1 MAKPLTNL
9 ALDIQ
14 QGKIASRPDAGE
26 ETLSEAT
33 AMQQR
38 ANELLE
44 SLPCVLYECNN
55 TLEIS
60 YVSSNVFELIG
71 VWPKDLIGTRDHW
84 ERRIPREDLK
94 LVSDKLVELDT
105 AGVTSTIHRI
115 IRESGLPIWVAHSWR
130 KINARGLEII
140 RGCIVPMENDRR
152 VQGVDPGV
160 ISRFVHKLGNQ
171 FQLLNLVINSLRK
184 GLPDSRETEILQQA
198 VEKSIELARAF
209 SDFSQAA
216 TWISIVDLAE
226 ILRAA
231 YVTKRSSF
239 IQKGVSLDERVS
251 ASLGAVSVYGD
262 PFLLEVAVSNLLQNA
277 LEATD
282 AGGKVELH
290 ADVESLQNSCSV
302 AKLCVIDSGCGIA
315 ENSLENVF
323 TPFFTSKKDHEGLG
337 LSMAARF
344 IELHNG
350 ILKIT
355 SAEGKGTKVEVILPT
370 VDSAPH
376 PDF

>member
-1 MAKPLTNL
+1 M
-9 ALDIQ
+9 Q
-14 QGKIASRPDAGE
+14 QENIASRPDARE
-26 ETLSEAT
+26 ETLSSAT
-33 AMQQR
+33 AIHQP
-38 ANELLE
+38 ANELAQL
-44 SLPCVLYECNN
+44 LPCVIYECNN
-55 TLEIS
+55 ALEIS
-60 YVSSNVFELIG
+60 HVSSNVFELIG
-71 VWPKDLIGTRDHW
+71 VWPKDLIGSRDHW
-84 ERRIPREDLK
+84 EQRIPREDLK
-94 LVSDKLVELDT
+94 LVSERLVDLDT
-105 AGVTSTIHRI
+105 LGSTSAIHRI
-115 IRESGLPIWVAHSWR
+115 VRESGLPIWVAHSWR
-130 KINARGLEII
+130 RVSAKGVEII
-140 RGCIVPMENDRR
+140 RGCIVPMENEKR

-184 GLPDSRETEILQQA
+184 ELPDSRETEILQQA

-209 SDFSQAA
+209 SDFSQAS
-216 TWISIVDLAE
+216 TWMSIVDLAE

-239 IQKGVSLDERVS
+239 IQKGVSLDERVTV
-251 ASLGAVSVYGD
+251 SLGAASVYGD

-282 AGGKVELH
+282 AGGTVELH
-290 ADVESLQNSCSV
+290 AEVESLQNSCAV
-302 AKLCVIDSGCGIA
+302 AKVCVIDSGCGIA
-315 ENSLENVF
+315 ESNLENVF
-323 TPFFTSKKDHEGLG
+323 TPFLTSKKDHEGLG

-355 SAEGKGTKVEVILPT
+355 SAEGKGTKVEIILPT
-370 VDSAPH
+370 VHSARH

>member
-1 MAKPLTNL
+1 MAKPLTKL
-9 ALDIQ
+9 SLDIHQ
-14 QGKIASRPDAGE
+14 EKIVPRPDARE
-26 ETLSEAT
+26 EILSEAT
-33 AMQQR
+33 VMQHP
-38 ANELLE
+38 ASELVQ
-44 SLPCVLYECNN
+44 SLPCVLYECNHA
-55 TLEIS
+55 LEIS
-60 YVSSNVFELIG
+60 HVSSNAFELIG
-71 VWPKDLIGTRDHW
+71 VWPKDLIGSRDHW
-84 ERRIPREDLK
+84 EQRIPREDLK
-94 LVSDKLVELDT
+94 LLSDRLVDLDT
-105 AGVTSTIHRI
+105 NGRASAIHRI

-130 KINARGLEII
+130 RIDARGVEII
-140 RGCIVPMENDRR
+140 RGCIVPMENEKR

-209 SDFSQAA
+209 SDFSQAS
-216 TWISIVDLAE
+216 TWMSIVDLAE

-231 YVTKRSSF
+231 YVTKRSAF
-239 IQKGVSLDERVS
+239 IEKGVSLDERVS
-251 ASLGAVSVYGD
+251 ASLGEASVYGD

-290 ADVESLQNSCSV
+290 ADVESLQNSSSV
-302 AKLCVIDSGCGIA
+302 AKLSVIDSGCGIA

-350 ILKIT
+350 ILKMT
-355 SAEGKGTKVEVILPT
+355 SAEGKGTKVEIILPA
-370 VDSAPH
+370 VHPAHH
-376 PDF
+376 PDC

>member
-1 MAKPLTNL
+1 M

-14 QGKIASRPDAGE
+14 QGKIASRPDARE
-26 ETLSEAT
+26 ETLSAAT
-33 AMQQR
+33 AVQQP
-38 ANELLE
+38 ANDLAQ

-55 TLEIS
+55 RLEIS
-60 YVSSNVFELIG
+60 EVSANVFDLIG
-71 VWPKDLIGTRDHW
+71 VWPKDLIGDRHHW
-84 ERRIPREDLK
+84 EQRIPREDLK
-94 LVSDKLVELDT
+94 IVSDKLVDLDT
-105 AGVTSTIHRI
+105 AGSASAIHRI

-130 KINARGLEII
+130 KITARGVEIT
-140 RGCIVPMENDRR
+140 RGCIVPMENERR

-171 FQLLNLVINSLRK
+171 FQLLNLIINSVRK

-209 SDFSQAA
+209 ADFSQAS
-216 TWISIVDLAE
+216 TWMSIVDLTE

-231 YVTKRSSF
+231 YVTKRSLF
-239 IQKGVSLDERVS
+239 IQKDVSLDERVS
-251 ASLGAVSVYGD
+251 ASLGAASVYGD

-350 ILKIT
+350 ILKMT
-355 SAEGKGTKVEVILPT
+355 SAEGKGTKVEIILPA
-370 VDSAPH
+370 VHSVRH
-376 PDF
+376 RDF

>member
-1 MAKPLTNL
+1 MAKPLTKL

-14 QGKIASRPDAGE
+14 QEKIVSRPEARE
-26 ETLSEAT
+26 ETPSEVT
-33 AMQQR
+33 RIQQR
-38 ANELLE
+38 ATELAQ

-55 TLEIS
+55 NFEIS
-60 YVSSNVFELIG
+60 NVSSNVFELIG
-71 VWPKDLIGTRDHW
+71 VWPKDLTGSRDHW
-84 ERRIPREDLK
+84 EQRIPREDLK
-94 LVSDKLVELDT
+94 LVLDKLVDLDT
-105 AGVTSTIHRI
+105 VGSASAIHRI

-130 KINARGLEII
+130 KSDDRGVEII
-140 RGCIVPMENDRR
+140 RGCIVPMENERR

-184 GLPDSRETEILQQA
+184 GLPESRETEILQQA

-209 SDFSQAA
+209 SDFSQAS
-216 TWISIVDLAE
+216 TWMSIVDLAE

-231 YVTKRSSF
+231 YVTKRSLF
-239 IQKGVSLDERVS
+239 IQKGVSFDERVS
-251 ASLGAVSVYGD
+251 ASLGAASVYGD

-290 ADVESLQNSCSV
+290 ADVESLQNSSSV
-302 AKLCVIDSGCGIA
+302 AKLSVIDSGCGIA
-315 ENSLENVF
+315 ENSLDNVF

-337 LSMAARF
+337 LSMAARY

-350 ILKIT
+350 ILKMT
-355 SAEGKGTKVEVILPT
+355 SAEGKGTKVEIILPT
-370 VDSAPH
+370 VRSARH